1 MIAMTDLGWA
11 NKGLWLPEEQTSAD
25 ALRAQPPSLFDGPF
39 TWPVMVARSAAI
51 EANIAQMAAYCA
63 SHDVDFAPHGKTSM
77 SPSLFAAQLA
87 AGAWAITVATANQA
101 LVAYRFGV
109 PRVLVAN
116 EVLDPRPLRW
126 LARQGRDLLCYVDS
140 PAGVDVLAS
149 ALSGGGKVRVLV
161 EMGYRGGRTGCR
173 SVDTAEQTARAAAAV
188 PGVEVAGV
196 AGFEGLL
203 PTAAEV
209 ETFLATIAQA
219 AARIAPL
226 CPYPVL
232 LSAGGSSYFD
242 VVVDLLGPV
251 AREHGG
257 RLVLR
262 SGAVVTHDH
271 GTYAATTPFTRVPGS
286 LAAALEV
293 WAQVLSAPEPGLAI
307 LGAGKRDLPYDMGL
321 PVPLAARSLDG
332 TLRDLEG
339 STVERL
345 NDQHAYLIGGEVQ
358 PGELVRLGISHP
370 CTAFDKWRVIPVVDE
385 QYRVID
391 VLETYF

>member
-1 MIAMTDLGWA
+1 
-11 NKGLWLPEEQTSAD
+11 
-25 ALRAQPPSLFDGPF
+25 
-39 TWPVMVARSAAI
+39 
-51 EANIAQMAAYCA
+51 
-63 SHDVDFAPHGKTSM
+63 
-77 SPSLFAAQLA
+77 
-87 AGAWAITVATANQA
+87 
-101 LVAYRFGV
+101 
-109 PRVLVAN
+109 
-116 EVLDPRPLRW
+116 
-126 LARQGRDLLCYVDS
+126 VDS

-149 ALSGGGKVRVLV
+149 ALGGGGKVRVLV
-161 EMGYRGGRTGCR
+161 EMGYRGGRSGCR
-173 SVDTAEQTARAAAAV
+173 SVDTAEQVARAAAAV

-203 PTAAEV
+203 PTVADV
-209 ETFLATIAQA
+209 ETFLATMAQA

-262 SGAVVTHDH
+262 SGAVITHDH

-307 LGAGKRDLPYDMGL
+307 LGAGKRDLPYDMGQ
-321 PVPLAARSLDG
+321 PVPLAARDLDG
-332 TLRDLEG
+332 VLRDLNG

-345 NDQHAYLIGGEVQ
+345 NDQHAYLVGGEVR

-391 VLETYF
+391 ALETYF